1 MNQPPP
7 LRLELHYYDEVH
19 TMLDPDVKPSE
30 SPTPFGIG
38 VWSSVLANR
47 EDPLKFILR
56 MRIVVPHPSNE
67 SIPIQGSFGIVGV
80 FSVDPS
86 IPKEQRASLVK
97 VTGGAILYS
106 ASREFILLVTYRTSP
121 FPPFYL
127 PTLSGKALA
136 EAPDI
141 EIFSRAKG
149 VPKKISKPVKS
160 LKTAV
165 KKGKTDGK

>member
-1 MNQPPP
+1 MNQPP

-19 TMLDPDVKPSE
+19 TRLDPDVKPSA

-38 VWSSVLANR
+38 VWSSVLENR
-47 EDPLKFILR
+47 EDPAKFMLR
-56 MRIVVPHPSNE
+56 MRIVVPNPSME
-67 SIPIQGSFGIVGV
+67 EIPIQGSFGIVGV

-97 VTGGAILYS
+97 VTGGAMLYS
-106 ASREFILLVTYRTSP
+106 AAREFILLVTYRTSP

-141 EIFSRAKG
+141 ETFSGVKG
-149 VPKKISKPVKS
+149 VPKKTLRSVKS
-160 LKTAV
+160 
-165 KKGKTDGK
+165 KKKAEKKEKI